1 MAMAL
6 AQPAMQLPITGASYG
21 ACVPN
26 VSISNGALQPEP
38 FPFFRA
44 EAGSN
49 AIVLCRYRS
58 ATAGNCLI
66 GYFAASSF
74 MGSAGAAREWNPGQI
89 RFAGMAIDPS
99 THLPDAACPSGSAK
113 AWALSGRCPGRPPL
127 SPWLKSPLRFAP
139 QAPARS
145 RAPRTASRGRARP
158 SCPTAARAEFTRRR

>member
-1 MAMAL
+1 MR
-6 AQPAMQLPITGASYG
+6 AQCPI
-21 ACVPN
+21 P
-26 VSISNGALQPEP
+26 SNGARQPEP

-99 THLPDAACPSGSAK
+99 THSPRRC
-113 AWALSGRCPGRPPL
+113 LSLRLRQGIGPFRPMPR
-127 SPWLKSPLRFAP
+127 K
-139 QAPARS
+139 APALPL
-145 RAPRTASRGRARP
+145 A
-158 SCPTAARAEFTRRR
+158 

>member
-26 VSISNGALQPEP
+26 VPHPVQPRLQPEP

-99 THLPDAACPSGSAK
+99 THSPRAACPAPPGIGPFRPMPRK
-113 AWALSGRCPGRPPL
+113 PPALPL
-127 SPWLKSPLRFAP
+127 A
-139 QAPARS
+139 
-145 RAPRTASRGRARP
+145 
-158 SCPTAARAEFTRRR
+158 